1 MRSDFSLSQQ
11 TRSKRGAMQ
20 RLRSLCCSGFDPIM
34 IAPQICELLHQLIP
48 NAATAIFL
56 TQPNGLPYAFFH
68 EDSPDSAKLLFQ
80 NQPHLFDGAAEINVF
95 KIVGDLSR
103 PKSASL
109 LHPDDSYYQSNTYQH
124 LVRASGH
131 HHSLDIRLDVNGVAA
146 GALILFREHGVGF
159 TEKDVPTL
167 NQAARYI
174 EHALGAEF
182 STAASDVI
190 TAEQAT
196 IVTSQQGD
204 LMCMTDAATTLLQQV
219 PTTYNFWQH
228 GQPLPKFCMEL
239 LSCLKFGHAEP
250 QLEISIPSG
259 QLSVRAEWLH
269 ASPPHPALIALQLK
283 HVIPRSLRCWQL
295 MQASDLSPQQA
306 DVAYWLAIGH
316 AKPVICA
323 RLGISD
329 AVLKDAIKAIY
340 QCFSVHTMTELIEH
354 VQRQLR
360 QPIVNTSSLRTRSLD
375 YF

>member
-1 MRSDFSLSQQ
+1 MRSDFSLQQ
-11 TRSKRGAMQ
+11 RTRSKRGAMQ

-109 LHPDDSYYQSNTYQH
+109 LRPDPSYYQSNTYQH

-131 HHSLDIRLDVNGVAA
+131 HHALDVRLEVNGVAA
-146 GALILFREHGVGF
+146 GALILFREQGVGF
-159 TEKDVPTL
+159 TEKDIPTL
-167 NQAARYI
+167 NQAARYL

-182 STAASDVI
+182 SATAQDGMM
-190 TAEQAT
+190 TEHAT
-196 IVTSQQGD
+196 IVASQQGD
-204 LMCMTDAATTLLQQV
+204 LMYMTDTAAQLLKQV
-219 PTTYNFWQH
+219 PLTYNFWQQ
-228 GQPLPKFCMEL
+228 GQPLPKFCMDL
-239 LSCLKFGHAEP
+239 LACLQFGQTEP
-250 QLEISIPSG
+250 QHEISLPSG
-259 QLSVRAEWLH
+259 RLIVRAEWLH
-269 ASPPHPALIALQLK
+269 ATSATAALIAIQLK
-283 HVIPRSLRCWQL
+283 HIVPRSLHCWQL
-295 MQASDLSPQQA
+295 MQASDLSPQHA

-316 AKPVICA
+316 AKPAICA
-323 RLGISD
+323 RLGISES
-329 AVLKDAIKAIY
+329 VLKDAMKAIY
-340 QCFSVHTMTELIEH
+340 QCFAVHSMPELIAH
-354 VQRQLR
+354 VQQQLQ
-360 QPIVNTSSLRTRSLD
+360 QPIAAVARTKIRSPD